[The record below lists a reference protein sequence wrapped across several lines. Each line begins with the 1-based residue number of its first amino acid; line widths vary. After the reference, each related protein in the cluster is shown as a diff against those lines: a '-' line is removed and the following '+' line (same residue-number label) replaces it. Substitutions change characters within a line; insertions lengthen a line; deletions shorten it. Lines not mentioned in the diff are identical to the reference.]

1 MSNLQREKTPLK
13 LGMEM
18 EKEKRGG
25 KLEGG
30 EEKGEEDKCLQCPP
44 PTTVTR
50 TQLTVQEKYVF
61 EQQWVMQSI
70 AA

>member
-30 EEKGEEDKCLQCPP
+30 GGK
-44 PTTVTR
+44 R
-50 TQLTVQEKYVF
+50 RRR
-61 EQQWVMQSI
+61 
-70 AA
+70 